1 MSVVP
6 EHYFIKTTLLSCT
19 FKSLDEFALVGPNIQ
34 TVKSQYDKTL
44 TGVNLELVSYGS
56 LRISSHPLQVKAIDI
71 RVLSQDG
78 KCTLGATRSAHHL
91 FSCNFLKFD
100 FLVVYLDI

>member
-1 MSVVP
+1 MVP
-6 EHYFIKTTLLSCT
+6 EHDFIKTTLLSCT
-19 FKSLDEFALVGPNIQ
+19 FKSLNEFALVGPNIQ

-44 TGVNLELVSYGS
+44 TGLNLELVSYGS

-78 KCTLGATRSAHHL
+78 KSTLDQLIQPITHFPAT
-91 FSCNFLKFD
+91 FLN
-100 FLVVYLDI
+100 LIS